1 MTERKKAR
9 RGRGEGSVT
18 KRPDGSW
25 QGQLSAGTNPD
36 GTRRRVFVNAP
47 TKYECL
53 EELSKA
59 RNQLAQ
65 GTLITPESV
74 TVEGYLVRWLAAVKG
89 SIKAST
95 HESYERYINTHILP
109 AIGQIKLQKLD
120 MLHVETMLS
129 QMKRKTRAMPTE
141 KLKCKRWGERGKLQP
156 IQESAHRTKK
166 YARYI
171 LSKALDH
178 AIKGNLIPRNVAD
191 LSAIPSAQSTKEMTI
206 IDESGVKKLLALM
219 HVENPERY
227 VRLYCLSV
235 LTGMR
240 QGEYLALQWADIDF
254 KADPPIIRVRRTQTY
269 SGGSVSLAVP
279 KTKAGKRSIPLT
291 QQAVDILLEQKRQM
305 LKEGHIGKQF
315 VFVDEA
321 GEMLIRSGPVR
332 SCLLRLI
339 AQAGL
344 PRMTP
349 HDMRHT
355 HATLLLRAGVNPKV
369 AAERLGHSSV
379 RILLETYS
387 HVLPDTQADVI
398 SKLDRLLG

>member
-1 MTERKKAR
+1 MSERKKAR

-36 GTRRRVFVNAP
+36 GSRRRVFVNAP
-47 TKYECL
+47 TKHECL
-53 EELSKA
+53 AELSQA
-59 RNQLAQ
+59 RSKLAQ
-65 GTLITPESV
+65 GTFVSPESV
-74 TVEGYLVRWLAAVKG
+74 TVEGYLVRWLAAIKG
-89 SIKAST
+89 SVKAST
-95 HESYERYINTHILP
+95 YESYERYVHTHIVP
-109 AIGQIKLQKLD
+109 AIGTVKLQKLD
-120 MLHVETMLS
+120 MLHVEIMLTE
-129 QMKRKTRAMPTE
+129 MKRKTREMPSE
-141 KLKCKRWGERGKLQP
+141 KLKQKRWGARSKLQP
-156 IQESAHRTKK
+156 VQPSAHRTKK

-171 LSKALDH
+171 LVKALDH

-191 LSAIPSAQSTKEMTI
+191 LSSIPSSQATKEMTI
-206 IDESGVKKLLALM
+206 LDETGVKKLLSLM

-227 VRLYCLSV
+227 ARLYCLSV

-240 QGEYLALQWADIDF
+240 QGEYLALQWPDIDF

-269 SGGSVSLAVP
+269 SGGTVSLAVP

-291 QQAVDILLEQKRQM
+291 QQAVDILLEQRKQM
-305 LKEGHIGKQF
+305 LKEGHLGKQF

-369 AAERLGHSSV
+369 AAERLGHSNV

-398 SKLDRLLG
+398 TKLDRLLG